1 MLGLIKYDRLLGF
14 LTITVYKDLYNIQV
28 TVDSRKKLSF
38 LQGYNPILNVIPS
51 DQFNKT
57 FLKVINTFFLSF
69 ALSPFFSFLA
79 IIQHQ

>member
-38 LQGYNPILNVIPS
+38 LQGYNPI
-51 DQFNKT
+51 
-57 FLKVINTFFLSF
+57 
-69 ALSPFFSFLA
+69 
-79 IIQHQ
+79 